1 MPPFITRA
9 PLTAASNSY
18 IVNVGGQ
25 STILSP
31 GSNTHLQ
38 WRDLRNGRLGERETQ
53 SETELKLIL
62 QTKSMR
68 NAIIC
73 LR

>member
-1 MPPFITRA
+1 MLPFITRA

-38 WRDLRNGRLGERETQ
+38 SRDGILGERD
-53 SETELKLIL
+53 
-62 QTKSMR
+62 TK
-68 NAIIC
+68 
-73 LR
+73 